1 MSAVFIS
8 LRCMKEGQMASL
20 ALSQRNFA
28 APKVNSKSMEK
39 TKSKLTDKERLRLFE
54 EQVIPLMP
62 NLYGLARF
70 KGADVNT
77 AEDYVQETMIKAF
90 KAFDQFEQGT
100 NIKAWLSTI
109 LKNTMLNDHQ
119 KNNRDKAERGL
130 EEMEDY
136 KLGTATSLTATSQR
150 SAELEAI
157 ENMPAQVIQDA
168 LKRLP
173 EKRRMVVYYA
183 IVEGL
188 KYSEIAELLDMKDG
202 TVMSSLHRGKAELRE
217 VLAEYAKEQGY
228 DVSKSRKS
236 EK

>member
-1 MSAVFIS
+1 
-8 LRCMKEGQMASL
+8 
-20 ALSQRNFA
+20 
-28 APKVNSKSMEK
+28 MEK

-90 KAFDQFEQGT
+90 KPFDQFEQGT

-202 TVMSSLHRGKAELRE
+202 TVMSTLHRGKAELRE

>member
-1 MSAVFIS
+1 
-8 LRCMKEGQMASL
+8 MASL
-20 ALSQRNFA
+20 ALPKSNFA
-28 APKVNSKSMEK
+28 APKVKSKSMDK
-39 TKSKLTDKERLRLFE
+39 SKSKLTDKERLRLFN

-70 KGADVNT
+70 KGADIDA

-100 NIKAWLSTI
+100 NLKAWLSTI
-109 LKNTMLNDHQ
+109 LKNTMLNDQ
-119 KNNRDKAERGL
+119 LKNSRDKAERGL
-130 EEMEDY
+130 EEMEDF
-136 KLGTATSLTATSQR
+136 KLGDATSLTASAQR
-150 SAELEAI
+150 SAEIEAI
-157 ENMPAQVIQDA
+157 ENMPAQIIQDA

-228 DVSKSRKS
+228 DVAKSGKSKK
-236 EK
+236 